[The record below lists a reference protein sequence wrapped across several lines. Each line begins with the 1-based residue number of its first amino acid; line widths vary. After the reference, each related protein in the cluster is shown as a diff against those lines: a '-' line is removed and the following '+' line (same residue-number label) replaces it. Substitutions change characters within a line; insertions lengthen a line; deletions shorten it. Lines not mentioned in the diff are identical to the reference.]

1 VLLDALEPL
10 KILTQGGFMVD
21 VTRTLVTPTTQHRT
35 LSTSFTA
42 LILATTDFLSVTVSF
57 LLVSILSGS
66 PEWLSPTWYKF
77 SSFVLVFL
85 WPFIYWREGLYPGY
99 GLTRP
104 EKFRK
109 YVVGAFLAGW
119 LLLILK
125 PFTTENFDLTYQQI
139 ILSTILSVFI
149 TFPVRVFIQRLL
161 NKLGAWGEPV
171 VILGAGNTGCSIATI
186 LRNHP
191 VNGLKPVAFFD
202 DDANKVGSRMAGI
215 PVVGTLA
222 DAGHYAQRMKVHHA
236 IIAIPKV
243 SPGALSSITSGEGQ
257 VFKKVQFI
265 PHMSGLPVHSVNTGS
280 IDNYLTLEFHN
291 KLRIKRNQ
299 IMKRFVDIT
308 GAVLGGL
315 LISPLLLLLSLLIM
329 LDSRGP
335 IVYSQKRLGRGNK
348 PFKVYKFRSMVK
360 NADEVLKEHLAAHP
374 ELRREWEET
383 HKLKDDPRVTRV
395 GRFIRRY
402 SLDELPQLW
411 NVLKGDMS
419 LVGPRPIVDAEVAR
433 YEDAFGLYCLVRPG
447 MTGYWQVSGRSNT
460 SYERRVELDSFY
472 IRNWS
477 IWLDITILMGTV
489 GVVVYGDG
497 AY

>member
-1 VLLDALEPL
+1 
-10 KILTQGGFMVD
+10 
-21 VTRTLVTPTTQHRT
+21 
-35 LSTSFTA
+35 
-42 LILATTDFLSVTVSF
+42 
-57 LLVSILSGS
+57 
-66 PEWLSPTWYKF
+66 
-77 SSFVLVFL
+77 
-85 WPFIYWREGLYPGY
+85 
-99 GLTRP
+99 
-104 EKFRK
+104 
-109 YVVGAFLAGW
+109 
-119 LLLILK
+119 
-125 PFTTENFDLTYQQI
+125 
-139 ILSTILSVFI
+139 
-149 TFPVRVFIQRLL
+149 
-161 NKLGAWGEPV
+161 
-171 VILGAGNTGCSIATI
+171 
-186 LRNHP
+186 
-191 VNGLKPVAFFD
+191 
-202 DDANKVGSRMAGI
+202 
-215 PVVGTLA
+215 
-222 DAGHYAQRMKVHHA
+222 
-236 IIAIPKV
+236 
-243 SPGALSSITSGEGQ
+243 
-257 VFKKVQFI
+257 
-265 PHMSGLPVHSVNTGS
+265 
-280 IDNYLTLEFHN
+280 
-291 KLRIKRNQ
+291 
-299 IMKRFVDIT
+299 
-308 GAVLGGL
+308 
-315 LISPLLLLLSLLIM
+315 M

-360 NADEVLKEHLAAHP
+360 NADEVLKEHLAAYP

-433 YEDAFGLYCLVRPG
+433 YDDAFGLYCLVRPG